1 MSDDDRRCEHACFVA
16 WVTRLVRAER
26 PRLAAIAR
34 AEGLGDAEALD
45 AVQEGLITFLGL
57 PAAAALI
64 DQDGD
69 GARMLATVVR
79 NAARNLRRRHHR
91 ARPHD
96 GEPDQLPAG
105 DDTLAAIARAEE
117 RLAMSACVAA
127 LGEGAQRVVMM
138 RLLDELSGDEVAAQL
153 GTTPGNVAVM
163 LHRAREKLRLCLEDA
178 EVTP

>member
-1 MSDDDRRCEHACFVA
+1 MSLVDRCGDTCFVA

-26 PRLAAIAR
+26 PRLAAVAR

-45 AVQEGLITFLGL
+45 AVQDGLLTFLGL
-57 PAAAALI
+57 PAAGEVA
-64 DQDGD
+64 GD
-69 GARMLATVVR
+69 DESGAKLLMTIVR

-96 GEPDQLPAG
+96 GDVESIEDAPE
-105 DDTLAAIARAEE
+105 TLAKMERAEH
-117 RLAMSACVAA
+117 RLAMSACVAE

-138 RLLDELSGDEVAAQL
+138 RLLDELSGDEVAQQL

-163 LHRAREKLRLCLEDA
+163 LHRAKEKLRACLEAAD
-178 EVTP
+178 VKK